1 MLKKLLKLRIDGS
14 IDIGCNSIKGI
25 SLKKNKID
33 GFAVEYLPQGA
44 ILSGN
49 IEDHLAVK
57 DVLREISQKLKFKN
71 KNVVVSLP
79 IQNFFVKFI
88 EIPMVDEKEKLNM
101 IEAELEDIVPNFDPD
116 DFLTHFVSL
125 GLGHENEN
133 IMAIT
138 IPKEKIKEIIEILE
152 SEKIIAIK
160 IVPDFV
166 SLFNLLNSYREE
178 LVGTDEF
185 VSIMLIDIG
194 AEATKLFI
202 ERDGMIKMH
211 RIIAIGGND
220 FTDIIE
226 RIYNIDSERAE
237 EEKRKLELKDNDDY
251 FEEET
256 TYEED
261 DEEVYHE
268 IGELVEELNQQIIR
282 SIEFYKSQESVPG
295 VDAVILL
302 GGASKIKGYERFLE
316 KNLMMV
322 LKKMPIDLFFNLEDD
337 SKIENKKIKKSEKT
351 IEEDTEEDIEEEN
364 IDKEKID
371 EENYNLNSIIDSK
384 IMAAALGNIIEE
396 VKK

>member
-1 MLKKLLKLRIDGS
+1 MLKKLLKFKIDGS

-25 SLKKNKID
+25 SLKKNKVD

-57 DVLREISQKLKFKN
+57 DVLKEISTKLKFKN
-71 KNVVVSLP
+71 KNVIVSLP

-88 EIPMVDEKEKLNM
+88 EIPLVEEKEKLHM

-116 DFLTHFVSL
+116 DFLTHYVSL
-125 GLGHENEN
+125 GLGVENEN

-152 SEKIIAIK
+152 SEKIVAIK

-166 SLFNLLNSYREE
+166 SLFNLLSSYREE

-202 ERDGMIKMH
+202 ERDGVIKMH

-226 RIYNIDSERAE
+226 RIYNVDSEKAE
-237 EEKRKLELKDNDDY
+237 EEKRKLELKDNYEY
-251 FEEET
+251 FEEEL
-256 TYEED
+256 YEEE

-302 GGASKIKGYERFLE
+302 GGASKIKGYDRVLE
-316 KNLMMV
+316 KNLMMAI
-322 LKKMPIDLFFNLEDD
+322 KKMPIDLFFSIQESSGSNTKNKLKE
-337 SKIENKKIKKSEKT
+337 KVKEN
-351 IEEDTEEDIEEEN
+351 IEEDNFENQEIEEKEEN
-364 IDKEKID
+364 IPEYI
-371 EENYNLNSIIDSK
+371 NNIIDSK